1 MKRLIEDLTYFYRE
15 MNVYGILV
23 GYFGLPV
30 LFTLFFLCMV
40 FVGLIPLTL
49 KQSGQYW
56 FLSLLLIMV
65 PELLLSIW
73 NAENEIR
80 KIKLYREG
88 INTVNLSK
96 AIKNYVKIIIEKN
109 EIKIFSI
116 FVYQLLAIILLS
128 WNILFNSEANML
140 NLSLMFFYPLFALF
154 LFNLV
159 LFLGYC
165 AGVNYEMSGD
175 LKEFSKMLVEE
186 KKIADDNLINF
197 IENYD
202 ILSEQKKLK
211 DDITVNE
218 TSSGNQSPFIR
229 I

>member
-1 MKRLIEDLTYFYRE
+1 MKRLIEDLTYFYRDR
-15 MNVYGILV
+15 NVYGILI

-30 LFTLFFLCMV
+30 LFTLCFLCMV
-40 FVGLIPLTL
+40 CGGLIPLTL

-56 FLSLLLIMV
+56 LLSLLLIMV

-88 INTVNLSK
+88 IKTVNLSQ

-116 FVYQLLAIILLS
+116 FVYQLLTIILVS
-128 WNILFNSEANML
+128 WNVLFNSEANML
-140 NLSLMFFYPLFALF
+140 HVSLIFFYPLFAL
-154 LFNLV
+154 LSFNVV
-159 LFLGYC
+159 LFLGYRI
-165 AGVNYEMSGD
+165 GLNYEMSSG
-175 LKEFSKMLVEE
+175 LREYSKRLVEE
-186 KKIADDNLINF
+186 QKITDDNLINF

-211 DDITVNE
+211 DDITVNA
-218 TSSGNQSPFIR
+218 TSSNNQSTIMR